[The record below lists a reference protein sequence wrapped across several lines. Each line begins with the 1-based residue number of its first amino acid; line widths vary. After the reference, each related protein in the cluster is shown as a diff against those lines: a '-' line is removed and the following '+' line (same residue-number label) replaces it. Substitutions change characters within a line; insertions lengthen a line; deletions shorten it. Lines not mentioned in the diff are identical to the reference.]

1 MEQVGGCEEYLAN
14 ERPRPSSSEQGGM
27 VVTCQTG
34 LAKVQFDSSSL
45 EYVGE
50 VPEEAA
56 HSCGELLLKT
66 SSQGV
71 MQWCPSWLSITS
83 QG

>member
-1 MEQVGGCEEYLAN
+1 MRDPDPQ
-14 ERPRPSSSEQGGM
+14 SSDQAGM

-34 LAKVQFDSSSL
+34 LAKVQLDSSSL
-45 EYVGE
+45 EYLGE

-66 SSQGV
+66 S
-71 MQWCPSWLSITS
+71 MKETP
-83 QG
+83 